1 MTYIFEILMVSAFQN
16 GKARKYKLNF
26 GWDSP
31 SQLLES
37 LIKMSPDGADF
48 GHKVYLG
55 VTVGSIPKSN
65 LSVLLSP
72 ELHLFELPRTHQNF
86 KEVLLGTE
94 KSWEATFWYGAYCYT

>member
-1 MTYIFEILMVSAFQN
+1 
-16 GKARKYKLNF
+16 
-26 GWDSP
+26 
-31 SQLLES
+31 
-37 LIKMSPDGADF
+37 MSPDGADF
-48 GHKVYLG
+48 GHKVFLG

-94 KSWEATFWYGAYCYT
+94 KS